1 MKPICFAIF
10 LAFITCV
17 FLICTS
23 VSAFSFSHCFLVFFF
38 FSFSILFFLFLIFKT
53 DFLNWL
59 IYSFALFLSLS
70 LTLFLIIARLHRS
83 TYYQIIGFPNCTL
96 SRSRSLQKKGT
107 NWRKSR
113 PNCIIF
119 SFIYYGWNFVSHI
132 HYFSLFPLF
141 PHRRPMGLTAILAR

>member
-1 MKPICFAIF
+1 MKPICFCYFSCVYNMRF
-10 LAFITCV
+10 LYLHIW
-17 FLICTS
+17 FLHS
-23 VSAFSFSHCFLVFFF
+23 VSRIVSSFFFF

-59 IYSFALFLSLS
+59 IYSFSLS
-70 LTLFLIIARLHRS
+70 RSLSHTLIIARLHRS